1 MIETLLA
8 NGLLKENF
16 RFSGKLRIEF
26 NDCERR
32 MNLVK
37 IKNPFMGSLFLSN
50 IFLSID
56 TKVSKRVSNAANDR
70 QFCGRRSDVVREGI
84 NIHPTLNSGG
94 NVMKTWNT

>member
-1 MIETLLA
+1 MIETLLT

-16 RFSGKLRIEF
+16 RFSGKVRIEF
-26 NDCERR
+26 NVCEKR

-37 IKNPFMGSLFLSN
+37 IKNPFMGSLFLSI

-70 QFCGRRSDVVREGI
+70 RFCRRRSDVVREGI

-94 NVMKTWNT
+94 NILET